1 MTNLKNN
8 VFIYNFEG
16 CLMATRETI
25 EELVDRAIDELLS
38 KQDGPGD
45 DLKKRRPRPFRYL
58 TGKEAQT
65 ELEKLATQSSVMKD
79 EMRPNIVDE
88 KFCILGMGDVS
99 TIENVL
105 KKHEASKII
114 KNK

>member
-1 MTNLKNN
+1 MKNIKNN

-25 EELVDRAIDELLS
+25 EELVDRAIDEVLS
-38 KQDGPGD
+38 KQNGPGD

-58 TGKEAQT
+58 TGEEAQI
-65 ELEKLATQSSVMKD
+65 ELENQMQQFSVMKED
-79 EMRPNIVDE
+79 LSPKILED
-88 KFCILGMGDVS
+88 KFCVLGMGDIS

-105 KKHEASKII
+105 KKHEASRLF

>member
-16 CLMATRETI
+16 CFMATRENI
-25 EELVDRAIDELLS
+25 EELVDRAIDEVLS
-38 KQDGPGD
+38 RQDGPGD

-58 TGKEAQT
+58 TGEEAQT
-65 ELEKLATQSSVMKD
+65 ELENLAAQVSVMK
-79 EMRPNIVDE
+79 EESRPKIVDD

-105 KKHEASKII
+105 KKYEGSKII